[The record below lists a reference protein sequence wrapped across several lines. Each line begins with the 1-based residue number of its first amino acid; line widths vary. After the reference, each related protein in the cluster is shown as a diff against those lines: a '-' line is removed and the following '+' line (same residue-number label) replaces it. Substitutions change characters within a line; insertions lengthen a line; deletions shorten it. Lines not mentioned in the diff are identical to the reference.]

1 MADDRALLC
10 CSFNQ
15 DRSCFSVGTSEGY
28 KIFNCDTCSCV
39 YEKLDGAV
47 NLIEMFFTTSLLA
60 LVGAGKQPEL
70 SPRRLFILNTATQV
84 KRAVDFVSSVL
95 AVRWNKKRIVIVLDR
110 KVHINELPHL
120 NCLQILD
127 TAENRKGVCAFSS
140 NTENCYL
147 ALPASST
154 TGTVFV
160 YDTLHLNALGEFQA
174 HKSPLAAMAFTP
186 DGLLLATASDHGT
199 VIRVHVIPQASKAF
213 TFRRGSY
220 AATIYSLSFGPQ
232 SLSPQLLAATSSS
245 GTLHVFRLCSPPAR
259 QGTNKRVSDLLA
271 AVIPETVSDIVEP
284 DLHFATVRHGFSP
297 GVKSIC
303 AIAAPLEEELPSS
316 SSADRARIFV
326 VTLNGFFNEYQ
337 VSGTPNGGV
346 CSLERE
352 CSLMTT
358 GSDQIS
364 ARFV

>member
-60 LVGAGKQPEL
+60 LPEL

-284 DLHFATVRHGFSP
+284 DLHFATY
-297 GVKSIC
+297 
-303 AIAAPLEEELPSS
+303 L
-316 SSADRARIFV
+316 ARIFV